1 MTEFPLKVPAIAKG
15 ALIASAIALVVSL
28 GACKTAPV
36 VISQDLDAP
45 SLVLKAQEASDA
57 GNYDLSLRYYQ
68 ALIDRFGDDPANLA
82 TGDYEIA
89 FIAYKQGHEAKA
101 KELFTKLLALY
112 DGTGGDAFPERYKVL
127 AQKILAEIH

>member
-1 MTEFPLKVPAIAKG
+1 MTEFPLKVPSIAKG
-15 ALIASAIALVVSL
+15 ALFASTLALVVAL
-28 GACKTAPV
+28 GSCTTAPV
-36 VISQDLDAP
+36 VIPQDLDAP

-57 GNYDLSLRYYQ
+57 NNYDLSLRYYQ
-68 ALIDRFGDDPANLA
+68 ALVDRYGHDPANLA
-82 TGDYEIA
+82 AGDYEIA
-89 FIAYKQGHEAKA
+89 FINYKQGHTAKA

>member
-1 MTEFPLKVPAIAKG
+1 MTEFPLKVPAIIKG
-15 ALIASAIALVVSL
+15 AIFASTLALVVAL

-36 VISQDLDAP
+36 AIPQDLDAP

-57 GNYDLSLRYYQ
+57 SDYDLSLRYYQ

-82 TGDYEIA
+82 AGDYEIA
-89 FIAYKQGHEAKA
+89 FITYKQGHEAKA